1 MLGYSAWPPTCGYPR
16 SLPTCPCP
24 HSALLTSAAC
34 PVPTAHQATPAACQA
49 AGDGR
54 ASDEVRAHTACICV
68 PHCTHS
74 HAWMA
79 AYVAV
84 RKLGHAFR
92 RPDWHSR
99 VHPAPAPCVAN
110 HWCCVSRLSPRTYR
124 QQKALATER
133 RAQANQLVRDVERLK
148 AKLVGIG
155 VTQQEID
162 AALAKRRG
170 RRGSVSSYR
179 GSQ

>member
-1 MLGYSAWPPTCGYPR
+1 MYTP
-16 SLPTCPCP
+16 LPLR
-24 HSALLTSAAC
+24 ALRMFLM
-34 PVPTAHQATPAACQA
+34 H
-49 AGDGR
+49 R
-54 ASDEVRAHTACICV
+54 
-68 PHCTHS
+68 
-74 HAWMA
+74 
-79 AYVAV
+79 
-84 RKLGHAFR
+84 
-92 RPDWHSR
+92 
-99 VHPAPAPCVAN
+99 
-110 HWCCVSRLSPRTYR
+110 CCVSRLSPRTYR

-179 GSQ
+179 GSHDQ